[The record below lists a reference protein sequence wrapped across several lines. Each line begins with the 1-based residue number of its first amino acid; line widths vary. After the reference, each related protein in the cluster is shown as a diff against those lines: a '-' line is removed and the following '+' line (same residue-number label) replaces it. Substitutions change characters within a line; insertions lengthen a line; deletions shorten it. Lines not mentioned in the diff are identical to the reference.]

1 MKREDRNRES
11 HIHICYICGKDIY
24 PDEDYEYVKTKRRTE
39 IYIHKRCCANMRR
52 NQDGRKKVVSD
63 S

>member
-24 PDEDYEYVKTKRRTE
+24 PDEDYGYVKTKRRTE
-39 IYIHKRCCANMRR
+39 IYIHKRCANMRR
-52 NQDGRKKVVSD
+52 N
-63 S
+63 